1 MSIKNYCNSDI
12 FVLQLKQ
19 AGDNMKKLIIIGY
32 DGTIAD
38 TSPGILYCMN
48 TTANAMGYTPVHH
61 DELYG
66 VIGVSLEQG
75 FMSLYGMKEDEIEYA
90 MNNYS
95 KLYSIKGEEMFLIY
109 DGIEDSLRMLRNS
122 GCKLAV
128 VTQKNEK
135 FINNMLG
142 VYKTIGELFDEVCA
156 TNVDVDMTK
165 SEMLLKV
172 CKELDVAPADSIFIG
187 DSYVDALAAE
197 EVGMDFAAALY
208 GWGFRSRED
217 VKDYPCALCINS
229 AAELFKK
236 ISERN

>member
-1 MSIKNYCNSDI
+1 MHEHHRQRHGLHSRPPRRALRRDRRFSRAGLHEPLRHEGGRDR
-12 FVLQLKQ
+12 VRDEQLQQ
-19 AGDNMKKLIIIGY
+19 AVFHQGRGD
-32 DGTIAD
+32 
-38 TSPGILYCMN
+38 
-48 TTANAMGYTPVHH
+48 V
-61 DELYG
+61 
-66 VIGVSLEQG
+66 
-75 FMSLYGMKEDEIEYA
+75 
-90 MNNYS
+90 
-95 KLYSIKGEEMFLIY
+95 LIY

-122 GCKLAV
+122 GCKLAI

-156 TNVDVDMTK
+156 TNVDVEMTK

-187 DSYVDALAAE
+187 DSYVDALAAK

-217 VKDYPCALCINS
+217 AERYDPKICIGS
-229 AAELFKK
+229 AEELYKK
-236 ISERN
+236 ISLLD

>member
-38 TSPGILYCMN
+38 TSPGILYC
-48 TTANAMGYTPVHH
+48 
-61 DELYG
+61 
-66 VIGVSLEQG
+66 
-75 FMSLYGMKEDEIEYA
+75 MKEDEIEYA

-187 DSYVDALAAE
+187 DSYVDALAAK

-217 VKDYPCALCINS
+217 AERYDPKICIGS
-229 AAELFKK
+229 AEELYKK
-236 ISERN
+236 ISLLD

>member
-1 MSIKNYCNSDI
+1 MISCYNGSR
-12 FVLQLKQ
+12 V
-19 AGDNMKKLIIIGY
+19 GDTMKKLIIIGY

-48 TTANAMGYTPVHH
+48 TTATAMGYPPVHH
-61 DELYG
+61 DALYG

-75 FMSLYGMKEDEIEYA
+75 FVHLYGMKDDEIEYA

-109 DGIEDSLRMLRNS
+109 DGVEESLRSLRQS

-128 VTQKNEK
+128 VTQKNRK

-156 TNVDVDMTK
+156 TDVEIEREKSDML
-165 SEMLLKV
+165 SLV
-172 CKELDVAPADSIFIG
+172 CEKLDVPVADSIFIG
-187 DSYVDALAAE
+187 DSYVDALAAQ

-217 VKDYPCALCINS
+217 AEQYPCRVFLNS
-229 AAELFKK
+229 ANEIFKK
-236 ISERN
+236 ISSLE

>member
-1 MSIKNYCNSDI
+1 
-12 FVLQLKQ
+12 
-19 AGDNMKKLIIIGY
+19 
-32 DGTIAD
+32 
-38 TSPGILYCMN
+38 
-48 TTANAMGYTPVHH
+48 
-61 DELYG
+61 
-66 VIGVSLEQG
+66 
-75 FMSLYGMKEDEIEYA
+75 MSLYGMKEDEIEYA

-122 GCKLAV
+122 GCKLAI

-156 TNVDVDMTK
+156 TNVDVEMTK

-172 CKELDVAPADSIFIG
+172 CKELDVAPQDSVFIG
-187 DSYVDALAAE
+187 DSYVDALAAQE
-197 EVGMDFAAALY
+197 AGMDFAAALY

-217 VKDYPCALCINS
+217 AEQYNPSVCIDS
-229 AAELFKK
+229 AEELYKK
-236 ISERN
+236 ISSLD

>member
-38 TSPGILYCMN
+38 TSPGILYCM
-48 TTANAMGYTPVHH
+48 
-61 DELYG
+61 
-66 VIGVSLEQG
+66 
-75 FMSLYGMKEDEIEYA
+75 EDEIEYA

-187 DSYVDALAAE
+187 DSYVDALAAK

-217 VKDYPCALCINS
+217 AERYDPKICIGS
-229 AAELFKK
+229 AEELYKK
-236 ISERN
+236 ISLLD